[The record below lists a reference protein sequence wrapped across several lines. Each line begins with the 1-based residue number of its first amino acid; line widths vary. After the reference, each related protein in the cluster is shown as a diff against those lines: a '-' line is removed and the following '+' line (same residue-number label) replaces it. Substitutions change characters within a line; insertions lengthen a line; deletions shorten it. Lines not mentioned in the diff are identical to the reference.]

1 MTADGGLEERISRT
15 LGSVVDAESRR
26 MFGGVA
32 YLIEGN
38 MAVALMGDGDLL
50 ARVGPE
56 AAARYADGSAAA
68 HMVMGGGRPMP
79 GWLRVSADA
88 VATDGALREWIGR
101 CVAFT
106 TELPPR
112 ASRAR

>member
-1 MTADGGLEERISRT
+1 MAADEGLAERIGHT
-15 LGSVVDAESRR
+15 LGAIVDAEPRR

-56 AAARYADGSAAA
+56 AAERYADGTTAD
-68 HMVMGGGRPMP
+68 HMVMGGNRPMR
-79 GWLRVSADA
+79 GWLRVRADA
-88 VATDGALREWIGR
+88 VASDDDLVAWIGR

-106 TELPPR
+106 AGLPPR
-112 ASRAR
+112 A